1 MSSRWTEEEWDEFVN
16 QSPDASGYH
25 DHRWRRVFENAFGH
39 ETDYLVARAEE
50 QIVGV
55 LPLVIMRSWL
65 FGRFMVSLP
74 FVNYGG
80 ALGDAPAV
88 RALVETAVERC
99 RARRLAYLELRHVS
113 RRFPEY
119 PVRQHK
125 VAMLLALE
133 PNETSM
139 WKRLDHKVRNQVRK
153 AEKSGL
159 RAEAGG
165 AELVAD
171 FYDVFAENM
180 RDLGTPVYSRR
191 FFEQMLAQFPGS
203 VETVLVRLG
212 DKAVAGAISY
222 SHHERLEVPWA
233 CSLQV
238 PSRDVPQHAAVL
250 DADDARHRRGQDD
263 SSILAAQPLR
273 KAPTTSSGSGAP
285 CRRVCPG
292 STRIWPAVSFPIK
305 ARRIRSSGPA
315 SSSGGGCPCRSRRF
329 LALPLSAAFPERAR
343 STSSG

>member
-1 MSSRWTEEEWDEFVN
+1 MTRPPELEVSSRWTEEEWDEFVN
-16 QSPDASGYH
+16 QSPDAFGYH

-39 ETDYLVARAEE
+39 ETDYLAARAEG

-80 ALGDAPAV
+80 ALGDAQAV

-171 FYDVFAENM
+171 FYEVFAENM

-233 CSLQV
+233 CSLRSHRAMCPNMLLYWTLMTRAIAAGRTTLDFGRSTPEEGTYYFKRQWGA
-238 PSRDVPQHAAVL
+238 VPQSLSWEYPYLAGRQL
-250 DADDARHRRGQDD
+250 PDQSPKNPKFRTGIELWRRLPVPVATLLGP
-263 SSILAAQPLR
+263 SIVRGIP
-273 KAPTTSSGSGAP
+273 
-285 CRRVCPG
+285 
-292 STRIWPAVSFPIK
+292 
-305 ARRIRSSGPA
+305 
-315 SSSGGGCPCRSRRF
+315 
-329 LALPLSAAFPERAR
+329 
-343 STSSG
+343 

>member
-1 MSSRWTEEEWDEFVN
+1 MTRPHELEVSSRWTEEEWDEFVN

-39 ETDYLVARAEE
+39 ETDYLVARAEA

-99 RARRLAYLELRHVS
+99 RARRLTYLELRHVS

-133 PNETSM
+133 SNETSM

-165 AELVAD
+165 AELVSD
-171 FYDVFAENM
+171 FYEVFAENM

-191 FFEQMLAQFPGS
+191 FFEQMHAQFPGS

-233 CSLQV
+233 CSLRSHRAMCPNMLLYWTLMTRAIAAGKTTLDFGRSTPEEGTYHFKRQWGA
-238 PSRDVPQHAAVL
+238 VPQSLSWEYPYLAGRQL
-250 DADDARHRRGQDD
+250 PDQSPKNPKFRTGIELWRRLPVPVATLLGP
-263 SSILAAQPLR
+263 SIVRGIP
-273 KAPTTSSGSGAP
+273 
-285 CRRVCPG
+285 
-292 STRIWPAVSFPIK
+292 
-305 ARRIRSSGPA
+305 
-315 SSSGGGCPCRSRRF
+315 
-329 LALPLSAAFPERAR
+329 
-343 STSSG
+343 

>member
-1 MSSRWTEEEWDEFVN
+1 MTRPHELEVSSRWTEEEWDEFVN

-99 RARRLAYLELRHVS
+99 RARGLAYLELRHVT

-222 SHHERLEVPWA
+222 SHHERFEVPWA
-233 CSLQV
+233 CSLRSHRAMCPNMLLYWTLMTRAIAAGRTTLDFGRSTPEEGTFHFKRQWGA
-238 PSRDVPQHAAVL
+238 VPQSL
-250 DADDARHRRGQDD
+250 SWEYPFLTGRQLPDQSPKNPKFRTGIELWRRLPVPVATLLGP
-263 SSILAAQPLR
+263 SIVRGIP
-273 KAPTTSSGSGAP
+273 
-285 CRRVCPG
+285 
-292 STRIWPAVSFPIK
+292 
-305 ARRIRSSGPA
+305 
-315 SSSGGGCPCRSRRF
+315 
-329 LALPLSAAFPERAR
+329 
-343 STSSG
+343 